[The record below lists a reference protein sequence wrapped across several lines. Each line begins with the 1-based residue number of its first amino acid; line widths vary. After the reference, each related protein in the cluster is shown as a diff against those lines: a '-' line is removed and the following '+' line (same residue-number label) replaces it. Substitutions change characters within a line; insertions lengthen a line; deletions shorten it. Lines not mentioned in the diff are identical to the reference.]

1 MSIADKFLFQV
12 GGSVKEPWHSVLS
25 ASGWQVMHIPD
36 VQRLAGVR
44 HVGNAT
50 AGLIYV
56 DEQLLPRLTKL
67 APHFAK
73 HDLAWILLV
82 EQRLVGSPAVARF
95 IDEFCYDYHSLPVNP
110 GVLIVTLGRAHG
122 MVTLHRS
129 QQASEDE
136 VQSEIIG
143 EHPSIQRI
151 RRDIRKIAPTDVNV
165 LISGESGTGKELIAR
180 ALHQQSPRADAS
192 FIAVNCGSLPA
203 NLVQSELFGHERG
216 AFTGAS
222 EKRIG
227 RIEAAN
233 KGTLFLDEIGD
244 MTFDTQVNLLR
255 FLQEG
260 IIDRVGGNTPIAV
273 NARVISATH
282 VDLPKA
288 IALGRFRE
296 DLFYRLNVCRLHLP
310 PLRERH
316 SDILP
321 IAHYLLD
328 FHAGRLGVPRKRLST
343 EAGRAMVSYSWPGNV
358 RELTNRICQGL
369 VMAST
374 RNIKPQDMGL
384 NPSAPFEGRTLE
396 KVRKEAERDAVR
408 MALAL
413 HNGSNV
419 KAAQELGVSRATFY
433 RLMQRHLGV
442 PLPAEAGDALDVP
455 HEGGETGEGAGP

>member
-12 GGSVKEPWHSVLS
+12 GGNVKEPWHSVLS
-25 ASGWQVMHIPD
+25 ASGWQMMHIPD
-36 VQRLAGVR
+36 AQRLTGVR

-50 AGLIYV
+50 VGLIYA
-56 DEQLLPRLTKL
+56 DEALLPKLGKL
-67 APHFAK
+67 ASQFAK

-122 MVTLHRS
+122 MVTLHRT
-129 QQASEDE
+129 QQTSDNEY
-136 VQSEIIG
+136 QSEIIG

-180 ALHQQSPRADAS
+180 ALHQQSPRADAP

-227 RIEAAN
+227 RIEAAD

-244 MTFDTQVNLLR
+244 MTFDTQINLLR

-260 IIDRVGGNTPIAV
+260 IIDRVGGNTSIRV

-288 IALGRFRE
+288 IALSRFRE

-343 EAGRAMVSYSWPGNV
+343 ETGRAMVGYSWPGNV

-369 VMAST
+369 VMASG
-374 RNIKPQDMGL
+374 RHIKPQDMGL
-384 NPSAPFEGRTLE
+384 NPGAPFESRTLE
-396 KVRKEAERDAVR
+396 KARKEAERDAVR

-442 PLPAEAGDALDVP
+442 TL
-455 HEGGETGEGAGP
+455 EGGEALGTAAENAGSSGDDASS

>member
-12 GGSVKEPWHSVLS
+12 GGNLKEPWHSVLS
-25 ASGWQVMHIPD
+25 ASGWQVMHFPD
-36 VQRLAGVR
+36 AQRLASVR

-50 AGLIYV
+50 VGLIYA
-56 DEQLLPRLTKL
+56 DEQLLPRLPKL
-67 APHFAK
+67 APQFAK

-82 EQRLVGSPAVARF
+82 EQRLISSPHVARF

-122 MVTLHRS
+122 MATLHRS
-129 QQASEDE
+129 QQTSENE
-136 VQSEIIG
+136 YQGEIIG

-180 ALHQQSPRADAS
+180 ALHQQSSRADAP

-222 EKRIG
+222 ERRIG

-260 IIDRVGGNTPIAV
+260 IIDRVGGNTPISV
-273 NARVISATH
+273 SARVVSATH

-321 IAHYLLD
+321 IAHYLLEY
-328 FHAGRLGVPRKRLST
+328 HAGRLGVPRKRLAT
-343 EAGRAMVSYSWPGNV
+343 ETARAMVAYSWPGNV

-369 VMAST
+369 VMASG
-374 RNIKPQDMGL
+374 RHIKPQDMGL
-384 NPSAPFEGRTLE
+384 NPNASFEGRTLE
-396 KVRKEAERDAVR
+396 NARKEAERDAVR
-408 MALAL
+408 LALAL

-433 RLMQRHLGV
+433 RLMQKHLGLV
-442 PLPAEAGDALDVP
+442 LSADERAELD
-455 HEGGETGEGAGP
+455 HENRHDTASDES